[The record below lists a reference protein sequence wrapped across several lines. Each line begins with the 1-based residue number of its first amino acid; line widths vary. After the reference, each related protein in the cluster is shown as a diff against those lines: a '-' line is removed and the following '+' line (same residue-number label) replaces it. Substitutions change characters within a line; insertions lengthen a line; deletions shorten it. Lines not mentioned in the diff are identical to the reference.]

1 MKLRTNVRWR
11 GPGGLRKRLER
22 PLALEAALRA
32 GADEVRREAMAASAK
47 PRASGSAPSVPIE
60 VVSGAEPLSWL
71 IVSRDGWFA
80 EFGSRQRPARPTLV
94 PALMARADQIRARIA
109 RSLRALGRGGDRG

>member
-1 MKLRTNVRWR
+1 VRLRATVRWR

-32 GADEVRREAMAASAK
+32 GADDVRREVSAASAQM
-47 PRASGSAPSVPIE
+47 RAPGSAPSMPIE
-60 VVSGAEPLSWL
+60 IVRGADALSWR

-94 PALMARADQIRARIA
+94 PALITQADRISSRIA
-109 RSLRALGRGGDRG
+109 LSLRHLLRTGTRG